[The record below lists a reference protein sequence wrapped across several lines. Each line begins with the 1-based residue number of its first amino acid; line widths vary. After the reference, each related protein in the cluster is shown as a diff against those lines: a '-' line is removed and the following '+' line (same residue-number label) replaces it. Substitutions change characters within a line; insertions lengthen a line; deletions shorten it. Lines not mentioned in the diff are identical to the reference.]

1 MTLNRNI
8 APELTPLSDPAL
20 LPYRCLPLS
29 NGIEVFYLN
38 DPSQE
43 VFKIDAVFEAGIYY
57 QSQPLIA
64 STTVNMLNE
73 GTLHHSA
80 EAIADLFDYYG
91 AYVDFNCSL
100 NKTEV
105 SLLSLN
111 KYATETLTML
121 AEIIT
126 ESNIP
131 EKELEIYLA
140 NKHQEHLVN
149 LEKTSYLS
157 KQKFS
162 ALIFG
167 EDHPYANRIE
177 ESDYR
182 QIAVPLI
189 RDFYHRYYQNRP
201 FRIFICGHVDQS
213 LLNTVSRLFGHIPMP
228 SAEDTFIEQPFHA
241 AQPGRYHVSK
251 ANSVQSSLRIG
262 KPGVRLTDE
271 DYAGYMLLN
280 TILGGYFG
288 SRLMSNIREE
298 KGYTYGIQSFNV
310 SLPQGSYWCITTEVN
325 NEYTEATIEEIFK
338 EIRKLRTEAVSAEEL
353 NLVKNYLYGDLLREL
368 DGVFAQ
374 SDSLKH
380 KLNYNLDNSFYIG
393 IIEKIRQCTP
403 GKILELAGKYWN
415 PEEMYIVT
423 AGQP

>member
-1 MTLNRNI
+1 MPNRNI
-8 APELTPLSDPAL
+8 APRITPLSTPSL
-20 LPYRCLPLS
+20 LPYQCLIWA
-29 NGIEVFYLN
+29 NGTEIFYLN
-38 DPSQE
+38 DPLQE
-43 VFKIDAVFEAGIYY
+43 VFKIDVVFEAGIYY
-57 QSQPLIA
+57 QSQPLVA

-80 EAIADLFDYYG
+80 EAIADQFDYYG
-91 AYVDFNCSL
+91 AYVDFSCGL

-131 EKELEIYLA
+131 DKELEIYLT
-140 NKHQEHLVN
+140 NKRQEYLVN
-149 LEKTSYLS
+149 LEKTSYLA

-177 ESDYR
+177 ESDYQR
-182 QIAVPLI
+182 ITVSLI
-189 RDFYHRYYQNRP
+189 RDFYHRYYQAGQ
-201 FRIFICGHVDQS
+201 FRIFICGHVNEG
-213 LLNTVSRLFGHIPMP
+213 LLNTVTRLFGNLPIPSP
-228 SAEDTFIEQPFHA
+228 GNISKKLPFHA

-251 ANSVQSSLRIG
+251 ENCVQSSIRIG
-262 KPGVRLTDE
+262 KSSVRLTDD

-298 KGYTYGIQSFNV
+298 KGYTYGIGSFNV
-310 SLPQGSYWCITTEVN
+310 SLPQRSYWSITTEVN

-338 EIRKLRTEAVSAEEL
+338 EIHKLRTETVPAEEL

-380 KLNYNLDNSFYIG
+380 KLNYGLDNSFYIG

-403 GKILELAGKYWN
+403 EAILELADKYWI